1 MLTINNL
8 AKTLR
13 NNGINVV
20 AVHESTDWQVED
32 NEIQL
37 ENQIYLQVD
46 NESIGVYRENS
57 DDTFVCLGYY
67 DKLTYALIF
76 KLTTLTKWKS

>member
-1 MLTINNL
+1 MYTINNL

-37 ENQIYLQVD
+37 DNQIYLQVD
-46 NESIGVYRENS
+46 DESIGVYRANS
-57 DDTFVCLGYY
+57 DYRMTCLGYY
-67 DKLTYALIF
+67 EEVTYSLIHKLIT
-76 KLTTLTKWKS
+76 LTT